1 MAIVCMTGQEKT
13 NQTNTT
19 SVVEP
24 EFQWDK
30 TVQGYMLSA
39 FFYGYLC
46 TQIIG
51 GGHPHITSS
60 HLLGFIKAI
69 IFYKSHFWKPT

>member
-1 MAIVCMTGQEKT
+1 MAIVCMTGQET
-13 NQTNTT
+13 NQTNAT

-60 HLLGFIKAI
+60 YLRGFIK
-69 IFYKSHFWKPT
+69 